1 MSDKF
6 SPEQLAEYQ
15 RLMEKVAYIQEHE
28 KEPDVE
34 LLTDEESH
42 ALKTYINSGLPA
54 PEGDL
59 LIKKDFPKIY
69 VNFSRLLAYGSKEY
83 EQAKKELAKIA
94 WQAQFREF
102 LKAHGIESFA

>member
-15 RLMEKVAYIQEHE
+15 RIMEKVAYIQEHD
-28 KEPDVE
+28 KEPNVE

-42 ALKTYINSGLPA
+42 ALNNYINGGLPA
-54 PEGDL
+54 PVGDL

-69 VNFSRLLAYGSKEY
+69 VNFSRLLALGSKEY
-83 EQAKKELAKIA
+83 ECEKKELEKIA
-94 WQAQFREF
+94 WQAQFKKF
-102 LKAHGIESFA
+102 LKENGIESPA

>member
-6 SPEQLAEYQ
+6 SPEQLEEYQ
-15 RLMEKVAYIQEHE
+15 RLMEKVAYIQEHD

-42 ALKTYINSGLPA
+42 ALKNYINGGLPS
-54 PEGDL
+54 PVGDL

-83 EQAKKELAKIA
+83 EQAKKELEKIA
-94 WQAQFREF
+94 WQAQFKEF
-102 LKAHGIESFA
+102 LKANGIESPA

>member
-15 RLMEKVAYIQEHE
+15 RLMEKVAYIQEHD

-34 LLTDEESH
+34 LLTDEESKS
-42 ALKTYINSGLPA
+42 LNKFINGGLPA
-54 PEGDL
+54 PVGNL

-69 VNFSRLLAYGSKEY
+69 VNFSRLCLPGSKEY
-83 EQAKKELAKIA
+83 ECAKKELEKIA

-102 LKAHGIESFA
+102 LKENGIESPA